1 MNNVVTSTDMQR
13 QAQSGA
19 SQATRIEQSR
29 AIAEVQGAIVVAQ
42 QRPRDITKAIASM
55 TDSCRIQSLAEKAF
69 FRFNRGGGTV
79 SGPSIHLAREL
90 ARCWGNIDYGIK
102 ELSRDDLAGVS
113 EMQAFAWDLETNNR
127 AETTFI
133 VPHGRDTRQGV
144 KKLTDL
150 RDIYENNANAGAR
163 RLREMILGILPPWFV
178 DDAKDLCTKTL
189 TDGGGIPLPK
199 RIAGAVERYAEL
211 GVDAKRLGAK
221 VGRPS
226 GEWNAHDIAQLQVIY
241 RSIQNGEVQIDDEFP
256 VDEENHVT
264 GADLKSQA
272 NTGKKIEQKR
282 DQAKSKA
289 KKEPEQDQAE
299 DTEDTAEHDPET
311 GEVINDDEP
320 ADDTVPEIPVYDP
333 EQTGAWLIDAQNAI
347 KACNSLG
354 ALKAVWTG
362 LAPTVK
368 ELGEDSRVKGLI
380 KAKEDRKAE
389 LSKDAGNAS

>member
-1 MNNVVTSTDMQR
+1 MNNAVTSTDLQR

-69 FRFNRGGGTV
+69 FRFSRGGGTV

-90 ARCWGNIDYGIK
+90 ARCWGNIDYGLK
-102 ELSRDDLAGVS
+102 ELSRDDFAGVS

-178 DDAKDLCTKTL
+178 DDAKDFCTKTL
-189 TDGGGIPLPK
+189 QDGGGIPLPK
-199 RIAGAVERYAEL
+199 RITAAVDKYAEL
-211 GVDAKRLGAK
+211 GVDAKQLGAK

-226 GEWNAHDIAQLQVIY
+226 GEWSAHDIAQLQVIY
-241 RSIQNGEVQIDDEFP
+241 RSIQNGEVQIKDEFP

-264 GADLKSQA
+264 GADLKTQA
-272 NTGKKIEQKR
+272 NTGKKIEETKT
-282 DQAKSKA
+282 KA
-289 KKEPEQDQAE
+289 KQDLPSDPPEPD
-299 DTEDTAEHDPET
+299 HDPET
-311 GEVINDDEP
+311 GEVT
-320 ADDTVPEIPVYDP
+320 DDTPAIPTFDP
-333 EQTGAWLIDAQNAI
+333 EQPGAWIIDAQKAI

-354 ALKAVWTG
+354 VLKTVWTG
-362 LAPTVK
+362 LQSGVN
-368 ELGEDSRVKGLI
+368 ELGEDSRAASLI
-380 KAKEDRKAE
+380 QTKDKRKAD
-389 LSKDAGNAS
+389 LGKA

>member
-1 MNNVVTSTDMQR
+1 
-13 QAQSGA
+13 
-19 SQATRIEQSR
+19 
-29 AIAEVQGAIVVAQ
+29 
-42 QRPRDITKAIASM
+42 M

-189 TDGGGIPLPK
+189 TDGGGVPLPK

-211 GVDAKRLGAK
+211 GVDAKRLAAK

-226 GEWNAHDIAQLQVIY
+226 GEWSAHDIAQLQVIY

-256 VDEENHVT
+256 VDEENHIT
-264 GADLKSQA
+264 GADLKTQA
-272 NTGKKIEQKR
+272 STGKKIDASR
-282 DQAKSKA
+282 
-289 KKEPEQDQAE
+289 
-299 DTEDTAEHDPET
+299 
-311 GEVINDDEP
+311 
-320 ADDTVPEIPVYDP
+320 DDTKKAAKEDEDAAPSVPEFDP
-333 EQTGAWLIDAQNAI
+333 EQPGAWLLDAQEALKSAKTGDDLQAVWKALQPGI
-347 KACNSLG
+347 KAMG
-354 ALKAVWTG
+354 D
-362 LAPTVK
+362 
-368 ELGEDSRVKGLI
+368 DSRVEKLAET
-380 KAKEDRKAE
+380 KDKRKEQ
-389 LSKDAGNAS
+389 LSQEAA